1 VRPKGCALVIE
12 YHLDF
17 VQMIRENKIQ
27 RKQMTNDAILMQLD
41 YTVTDSALAQ
51 VEKVKNNTRG
61 FDYVEKHLITL
72 HDQLKAHLSYVALSS
87 NQDYFKIKNEA
98 KGEEMVKEVNEIIKR
113 WSEKFKIDI
122 EKVDGKNTYYVLGYT
137 K

>member
-1 VRPKGCALVIE
+1 
-12 YHLDF
+12 
-17 VQMIRENKIQ
+17 
-27 RKQMTNDAILMQLD
+27 MTNDAILMQLD

-51 VEKVKNNTRG
+51 VEKVKNNTHG
-61 FDYVEKHLITL
+61 FDYVEKHLIAL

-98 KGEEMVKEVNEIIKR
+98 KGEEMIKEVDEIITR
-113 WSEKFKIDI
+113 WSKKFKIDI
-122 EKVDGKNTYYVLGYT
+122 EKVANKSTYYILGY

>member
-1 VRPKGCALVIE
+1 
-12 YHLDF
+12 
-17 VQMIRENKIQ
+17 
-27 RKQMTNDAILMQLD
+27 MTNDAILKQLD

-51 VEKVKNNTRG
+51 VEKVKNNTNG

-87 NQDYFKIKNEA
+87 TKDYFKIKNEA
-98 KGEEMVKEVNEIIKR
+98 KGEEMIKEVEQMIVR

-122 EKVDGKNTYYVLGYT
+122 EKVANKNTYYVIGY

>member
-1 VRPKGCALVIE
+1 
-12 YHLDF
+12 
-17 VQMIRENKIQ
+17 
-27 RKQMTNDAILMQLD
+27 MTNDAILKQLD

-51 VEKVKNNTRG
+51 VEKVMSNTHG

-72 HDQLKAHLSYVALSS
+72 HDQLKAHLSYIALSS
-87 NQDYFKIKNEA
+87 TKDYFKIKNEA
-98 KGEEMVKEVNEIIKR
+98 KGEEMIKEVNEMIAR

-122 EKVDGKNTYYVLGYT
+122 EKVDGKDTYYVLGY